1 MSALKSAIKRLLPEE
16 ALLFYHRCLARTAA
30 FVYRFPS
37 NDMIIIGVTG
47 TKGKTS
53 TANYLWAALRA
64 AGEPVALISTA
75 NMRLNDREWLNPY
88 HMTMP
93 GRFTLQ
99 RLMSDAR
106 REGCTWCIVET
117 TSEGI
122 KQSRHIGIAYDVVI
136 LTNLTPEHLRS
147 HGGSFEAY
155 RDAKATIFHELAT
168 SKRKVIDGRP
178 VPKVIVVNADSDQAN
193 HFLQFDAD
201 KKITFGLKAGNVKAE
216 HVTMGP
222 GGSRFAVN
230 DRTYTLSMLG
240 AFNVYNALP
249 SIALAQTFDLPLDR
263 VAVGLSN
270 LALIPGRMELIREGQ
285 PFTVIVDYA
294 HEKESMTGA
303 LAAARD
309 VAGDAGRVIVLLGAE
324 GGGRD
329 TAKRGQM
336 GRVAGEMADVVIAS
350 NVDPYED
357 DPLPIAND
365 IAVAAEQ
372 HGKRRDHNLFVILDR
387 REGIRRALSMA
398 EKGDVV
404 LITGKGAEPSITIG
418 GKTMPWDDRVVVR
431 EELRAISNFQ

>member
-1 MSALKSAIKRLLPEE
+1 MGIALKSHVRQLLPER
-16 ALLFYHRCLARTAA
+16 ALLAYHRVFARMAALA
-30 FVYRFPS
+30 YHFPS
-37 NDMIIIGVTG
+37 HEMIVIGVTG

-64 AGEPVALISTA
+64 TGASVAQISTA
-75 NMRLNDREWLNPY
+75 NIRINDTENINPF

-99 RLMSDAR
+99 RLMAQAR
-106 REGCTWCIVET
+106 RKGCTWCIVET

-122 KQSRHIGIAYDVVI
+122 KQSRHAGIVYDIVV

-147 HGGSFEAY
+147 HGGKFENY
-155 RDAKATIFHELAT
+155 RDAKATIFRELAA
-168 SKRKVIDGRP
+168 SYRKAIDGRP
-178 VPKVIVVNADSDQAN
+178 VPKVIVVNADSDQAS
-193 HFLQFDAD
+193 HFLAFDAD
-201 KKITFGLKAGNVKAE
+201 RKVTFSIRTASDIKAE
-216 HVTMGP
+216 RVTTGS
-222 GGSRFAVN
+222 GGAKFSIN
-230 DRTYTLSMLG
+230 DQSYTLSILG

-249 SIALAQTFDLPLDR
+249 AIAIANVFDLPSDR
-263 VAVGLSN
+263 VAAGLAS
-270 LALIPGRMELIREGQ
+270 LASIPGRMELINESQ

-303 LAAARD
+303 LNAARN

-336 GRVAGEMADVVIAS
+336 GKVAAEIADVVITS

-357 DPLPIAND
+357 DPFPIAND

-387 REGIRRALSMA
+387 REGIRKALSIA
-398 EKGDVV
+398 ENGDVV
-404 LITGKGAEPSITIG
+404 LITGKGAEQSITIG

-431 EELRAISNFQ
+431 EEIEKLRR